1 MKIGPLEYLV
11 LGQKGQGMLK
21 FQYCPKCDK
30 EHDIMTDC
38 VVMTKTNIVGKQEF
52 EFKNDYIYFWL
63 DRSQAYLL
71 MLYLQEHL
79 KK

>member
-30 EHDIMTDC
+30 KHDIMTDC
-38 VVMTKTNIVGKQEF
+38 VVTKTNIVGKQDNVYAKEVWN
-52 EFKNDYIYFWL
+52 EAIEAAINAIRK
-63 DRSQAYLL
+63 
-71 MLYLQEHL
+71 L